1 MDIQRLA
8 RIAATLFGELGTAG
22 ALTVRELPD
31 GLGICVW
38 PAGTRGGGSIFVGCD
53 ESVLFVG
60 SAIGFDAGLA
70 AFRQGRRTPAE
81 RFRGEPDK
89 ATAQKPVE

>member
-1 MDIQRLA
+1 MDVQRLTRTAA
-8 RIAATLFGELGTAG
+8 RLFGDLGPAG

-38 PAGTRGGGSIFVGCD
+38 QTGVRGGGTIFVGCD
-53 ESVLFVG
+53 ETVLFVG
-60 SAIGFDAGLA
+60 SATGFDAGLA

-81 RFRGEPDK
+81 RFRSEP
-89 ATAQKPVE
+89 

>member
-1 MDIQRLA
+1 MDVHRLA
-8 RIAATLFGELGTAG
+8 RIAATLFGDLGAAE

-38 PAGTRGGGSIFVGCD
+38 PAGVRGGGSILVGCD

-89 ATAQKPVE
+89 ATAQKAVE

>member
-1 MDIQRLA
+1 MDVRRLT
-8 RIAATLFGELGTAG
+8 RRAAALFENLGTTG
-22 ALTVRELPD
+22 AYTVRELPD

-38 PAGTRGGGSIFVGCD
+38 PTGVRGGGSIFVGGD

-60 SAIGFDAGLA
+60 SAMGFDSGLA

-81 RFRGEPDK
+81 RFGGKPDE
-89 ATAQKPVE
+89 ATAQRPGA

>member
-1 MDIQRLA
+1 MDVDRLTRRAA
-8 RIAATLFGELGTAG
+8 RLFEDLGTAG

-38 PAGTRGGGSIFVGCD
+38 PAGVRGGGSIFVAGD

-60 SAIGFDAGLA
+60 SAMGFDAGLA
-70 AFRQGRRTPAE
+70 AFRQGSRTPAD
-81 RFRGEPDK
+81 RFRSEP
-89 ATAQKPVE
+89 TAQGPVW

>member
-1 MDIQRLA
+1 MDVHRLT
-8 RIAATLFGELGTAG
+8 RIATGLFENLGTAG
-22 ALTVRELPD
+22 AFTVRELPD

-38 PAGTRGGGSIFVGCD
+38 PTGVRGGGSIFVGCD

-60 SAIGFDAGLA
+60 SAMGFDAGFA

-81 RFRGEPDK
+81 RFRCEPDK
-89 ATAQKPVE
+89 ATAQRPGE